1 MMAENIPLTAAAM
14 APVAL
19 LVDGVGL
26 NWDLARDLAYAIA
39 NRHDEDP
46 MLISWFDKTTG
57 KFSPSCCQCELAAG
71 PAWEIYGKNHGGR
84 FRISINNDTYVF
96 IYS

>member
-1 MMAENIPLTAAAM
+1 MAEIIPITGPGM
-14 APVAL
+14 ASIAISV
-19 LVDGVGL
+19 VGIEFD
-26 NWDLARDLAYAIA
+26 WDVARDLAYTIA

-46 MLISWFDKTTG
+46 MLMAWFDKATG
-57 KFSPSCCQCELAAG
+57 KFSPSCCKCEINDG

-84 FRISINNDTYVF
+84 YRISVNDDAYVF

>member
-1 MMAENIPLTAAAM
+1 MVAEIIPITGAGMESIAIT
-14 APVAL
+14 
-19 LVDGVGL
+19 VDGAGL
-26 NWDLARDLAYAIA
+26 DWNLARSLAYAIA

-46 MLISWFDKTTG
+46 MLMAWFDKITG
-57 KFSPSCCQCELAAG
+57 KFSPSCCKCDIADG

-84 FRISINNDTYVF
+84 FRISVNDDTYVF